1 LSYPPPSSSTS
12 LPRGA
17 PCWIEPAINARRPW
31 AREREAPGSGL
42 LPRHAGTR
50 DWLGAAN
57 DEWQRKGA
65 TLSDKTAGQEF
76 GLTQDEIYDAIDA
89 GTLQYRQA
97 YMHGNPWLRL
107 LRREV
112 EALARARHGD
122 RYVSEQQARAEL
134 TRVNREIRRLRTELA
149 ELEERRAKLSSDL
162 GE

>member
-1 LSYPPPSSSTS
+1 MAGGCE
-12 LPRGA
+12 PR
-17 PCWIEPAINARRPW
+17 PAGLRGGRHEDQPW
-31 AREREAPGSGL
+31 PIRTTNGS
-42 LPRHAGTR
+42 A
-50 DWLGAAN
+50 
-57 DEWQRKGA
+57 KGA
-65 TLSDKTAGQEF
+65 TLSDKTACQEF
-76 GLTQDEIYDAIDA
+76 GLAQDEIYDAIDA

-97 YMHGNPWLRL
+97 YMHENPWLRL

>member
-1 LSYPPPSSSTS
+1 MAGECECRPAGL
-12 LPRGA
+12 RGGRHEDQPWPIRTTNGSA
-17 PCWIEPAINARRPW
+17 RARRF
-31 AREREAPGSGL
+31 
-42 LPRHAGTR
+42 
-50 DWLGAAN
+50 
-57 DEWQRKGA
+57 
-65 TLSDKTAGQEF
+65 SDKAARQEF

-112 EALARARHGD
+112 EALARARHGG

>member
-1 LSYPPPSSSTS
+1 MA
-12 LPRGA
+12 G
-17 PCWIEPAINARRPW
+17 NVQ
-31 AREREAPGSGL
+31 PGSGGGL
-42 LPRHAGTR
+42 TMARGMRTAPSRTPRRPPRGSAM
-50 DWLGAAN
+50 AYPN

-76 GLTQDEIYDAIDA
+76 GLTQDEIYDAFDA

-112 EALARARHGD
+112 EALARTRHGD

-134 TRVNREIRRLRTELA
+134 TRVNREIRRLRTEL
-149 ELEERRAKLSSDL
+149 EERRAKLSSDL